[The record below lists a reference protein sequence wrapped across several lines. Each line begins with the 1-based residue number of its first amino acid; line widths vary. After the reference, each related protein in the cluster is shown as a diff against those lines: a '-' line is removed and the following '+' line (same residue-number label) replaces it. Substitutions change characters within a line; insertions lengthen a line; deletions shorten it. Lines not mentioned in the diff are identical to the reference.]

1 MRAIYVGPIMN
12 VSSELS
18 PTNKNST
25 TRCSMEDIQVTR
37 NTVSDKIRYGI
48 NNMTLFFLGVALL
61 EIAHWKPIEDQ
72 MTTRDLND
80 EVFAARRIASSLHN
94 WAPCTRRLHGSVCRA
109 ILEPDL

>member
-1 MRAIYVGPIMN
+1 
-12 VSSELS
+12 
-18 PTNKNST
+18 
-25 TRCSMEDIQVTR
+25 MEDIQVTR

-109 ILEPDL
+109 ILEPDLGRKNLQTAVYNDVICELESMLQKLEV